1 MDKMN
6 CKKSKLPN
14 FDGSIILIFPKE
26 VSLSQI
32 AAVFGKYMEIQA
44 YDNVFE
50 LSYVEV
56 KNFRSWEVNDLLT
69 KLFSGCNFEILSLVR
84 NQFNAKVVV
93 DIAFY
98 HYDKYPSLLFEG
110 KNMEIIHMLEADI
123 SIDAY

>member
-14 FDGSIILIFPKE
+14 FDGNIILIFPKE
-26 VSLSQI
+26 VVPSQI
-32 AAVFGKYMEIQA
+32 ATIFSKDMEIQT
-44 YDNVFE
+44 YDNMFE

-56 KNFRSWEVNDLLT
+56 KNFCSWEVNDLLT
-69 KLFSGCNFEILSLVR
+69 KLFSQCNFEVLSFVR